1 MPYIKRG
8 RSDAMNLAPTSL
20 AAATGWLALMKGG
33 SGEALH
39 VVAWGLMPDG
49 EVIGIVDDGGQF
61 VSAEQL
67 SNFSGFRHKV

>member
-1 MPYIKRG
+1 MPYVKRG
-8 RSDAMNLAPTSL
+8 HSDAINLAPVSL
-20 AAATGWLALMKGG
+20 TAATGWLALMKGG
-33 SGEALH
+33 SGEPLH

-67 SNFSGFRHKV
+67 PNFSGFRHKV